1 MTTISVTGTK
11 ELQAALAAMGD
22 DIDQAVTDA
31 VNATGLELRGDVV
44 KRIQRGP
51 KTGRVYKKSSPT
63 RTHKASAPG
72 QAPATDTGRLVSSVI
87 FEVEGPA
94 TVTVGSRLAYA
105 HYLEFGTRNIAP
117 RPAWTPAAMEAQPK
131 FIKRLE
137 AAIAGAI
144 K

>member
-11 ELQAALAAMGD
+11 ELQAALTALGGD
-22 DIDQAVTDA
+22 ISEAVTDA
-31 VNATGLELRGDVV
+31 VNATGLEIRGDIV

-51 KTGRVYKKSSPT
+51 KTGRTYKKSNPT

-72 QAPATDTGRLVSSVI
+72 QAPATDTGRLVNSI
-87 FEVEGPA
+87 TFKQEGPL
-94 TVTVGSRLAYA
+94 TVTVGSQLAYA
-105 HYLEFGTRNIAP
+105 HFLEFGTRKMAK
-117 RPAWTPAAMEAQPK
+117 RPAWAPAAMQAQPK

-144 K
+144 R